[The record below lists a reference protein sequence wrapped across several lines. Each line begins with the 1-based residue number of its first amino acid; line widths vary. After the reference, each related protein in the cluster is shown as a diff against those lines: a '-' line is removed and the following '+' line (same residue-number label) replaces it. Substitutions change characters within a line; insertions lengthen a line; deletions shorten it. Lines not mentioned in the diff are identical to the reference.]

1 MKTSALTIKMNL
13 TINKKAAVSTW
24 WGHLSEKLNEFFSGT
39 FEADWEEKTGLD
51 WQKWGK
57 FPYLQ

>member
-13 TINKKAAVSTW
+13 TMDKKPAVLTRRRR
-24 WGHLSEKLNEFFSGT
+24 LLQKLNEFFSGA

-51 WQKWGK
+51 WLKFGK
-57 FPYLQ
+57 FPYIQ

>member
-13 TINKKAAVSTW
+13 TMDKKSAVLTRW
-24 WGHLSEKLNEFFSGT
+24 RHLLQKLNEFFSGT

-57 FPYLQ
+57 FPYMQ